1 LSVVGTTAKRNM
13 AAGLNRCEFEFRLLL
28 LKKGYQSFRKIY
40 ACSSVAY
47 CAQGNSERKL
57 KKYTK
62 TVTLPRTD
70 FPLRLDSQK
79 KVDRDS
85 FIYEV
90 IYIFCY
96 KILV

>member
-1 LSVVGTTAKRNM
+1 VVGSPGKRNM
-13 AAGLNRCEFEFRLLL
+13 AAGVNWCEFKFRLLV
-28 LKKGYQSFRKIY
+28 LKKGYQSFRRIR
-40 ACSSVAY
+40 ACTSVTY
-47 CAQGNSERKL
+47 SAQENSERKH

-79 KVDRDS
+79 KLDRDS

-90 IYIFCY
+90 I
-96 KILV
+96 

>member
-1 LSVVGTTAKRNM
+1 MSVVGITAKRNM
-13 AAGLNRCEFEFRLLL
+13 AAGLNWCEFKFRLLL
-28 LKKGYQSFRKIY
+28 LQKGCQSFRRIHS
-40 ACSSVAY
+40 CSSVAY

-79 KVDRDS
+79 KLDRDS

-96 KILV
+96 KTLV

>member
-1 LSVVGTTAKRNM
+1 MSVVGTTAKRNM
-13 AAGLNRCEFEFRLLL
+13 AAGLNWCEFKFRLLL
-28 LKKGYQSFRKIY
+28 LKKGYQSFRRIH

-79 KVDRDS
+79 KLDRDS

-96 KILV
+96 ISVS

>member
-1 LSVVGTTAKRNM
+1 M
-13 AAGLNRCEFEFRLLL
+13 AAGLNFCEFKFRLLL
-28 LKKGYQSFRKIY
+28 LKKGYQSFRRIN

-47 CAQGNSERKL
+47 CAQGNSEGKL

-70 FPLRLDSQK
+70 FPLLLDSQK
-79 KVDRDS
+79 KLDRDC

-90 IYIFCY
+90 IYILCY